1 MSAFVAIDLSASA
14 RLEAQALIDTVRPRF
29 EAKWLPPEKLHVT
42 VHFLGNPDA
51 ARIADLI
58 PHIDALASRHR
69 PFELGLRGAGTF
81 ITARAPSVLW
91 LGIEGDVDALRA
103 LHVDAARALGAHE
116 VRDYR
121 PHLTLARAHT
131 DGFFEPLKDELRD
144 FTGTRFTVDGLA
156 LYESTHHRY
165 HVLHRAPL
173 PPA

>member
-14 RLEAQALIDTVRPRF
+14 RLEVQTLIDAVRPRF

-42 VHFLGNPDA
+42 VQFLGNPEA
-51 ARIADLI
+51 ARIAGLL
-58 PHIDALASRHR
+58 PLVDALAARHR

-91 LGIEGDVDALRA
+91 LGIDGALEALQA
-103 LHVDAARALGAHE
+103 LHTDAATSLGALE

-131 DGFFEPLKDELRD
+131 DGFFEPLSEELRD
-144 FTGTRFTVDGLA
+144 FTGTRFTVDHLT
-156 LYESTHHRY
+156 LYESTHHHY
-165 HVLHRAPL
+165 HVLHRAPFA
-173 PPA
+173 PA